1 MEGVSVKKIEGKSLA
16 QGAVIGKIRFYSEAN
31 YDIDEGDY
39 EDSDHEIERFERA
52 LNNVKEHKF
61 ALAEAAEANSDTDG
75 SLVFISHVALL
86 EDHGLIRRVEDY
98 IREMKKCAEF
108 GVKVGFNDV
117 ADDIRNL
124 PDPYIMRRSD
134 DILELEREV
143 LEELMGTSRG
153 ISFGKEPY
161 ILAAY
166 DLTASEVAR
175 IDRRYVLAII
185 MKEGNLNTH
194 ASILAKGLGIPC
206 FIRAENLSPA
216 CDGSDAIVDGTNGL
230 VFLKPDDE
238 TVRKYDEIMKENR
251 KFADSLMRLKGKM
264 TVTKDGREVRLYAN
278 ISNPYDME
286 TVFENDATGIGLF
299 RSDYL
304 FLKDRDYP
312 SEEEQYLAY
321 RKVVEDMNP
330 GSVIIRTVDIGSD
343 KSVPYLQLPE
353 EANPALGMR
362 AIRISL
368 TRKDFFKVQLRAM
381 LRASKFGNMRIIF
394 PMITSL
400 SELLECK
407 EILHECEAELH
418 REHQAIGNYLVGVMI
433 ETPASVLIA
442 DQLAAEADFLSVG
455 TNDLTQFTLAI
466 DRQNPTLDRFYDPH
480 HPAVIEQIRMTVVAG
495 HRHGSLV
502 LICGELAGDLEMTET
517 FMRMGVDGLSVNP
530 QFVLPLR
537 KKIREMNLS

>member
-1 MEGVSVKKIEGKSLA
+1 
-16 QGAVIGKIRFYSEAN
+16 
-31 YDIDEGDY
+31 
-39 EDSDHEIERFERA
+39 
-52 LNNVKEHKF
+52 
-61 ALAEAAEANSDTDG
+61 
-75 SLVFISHVALL
+75 
-86 EDHGLIRRVEDY
+86 
-98 IREMKKCAEF
+98 
-108 GVKVGFNDV
+108 
-117 ADDIRNL
+117 
-124 PDPYIMRRSD
+124 
-134 DILELEREV
+134 
-143 LEELMGTSRG
+143 
-153 ISFGKEPY
+153 
-161 ILAAY
+161 
-166 DLTASEVAR
+166 
-175 IDRRYVLAII
+175 
-185 MKEGNLNTH
+185 
-194 ASILAKGLGIPC
+194 
-206 FIRAENLSPA
+206 
-216 CDGSDAIVDGTNGL
+216 
-230 VFLKPDDE
+230 
-238 TVRKYDEIMKENR
+238 
-251 KFADSLMRLKGKM
+251 
-264 TVTKDGREVRLYAN
+264 
-278 ISNPYDME
+278 ME